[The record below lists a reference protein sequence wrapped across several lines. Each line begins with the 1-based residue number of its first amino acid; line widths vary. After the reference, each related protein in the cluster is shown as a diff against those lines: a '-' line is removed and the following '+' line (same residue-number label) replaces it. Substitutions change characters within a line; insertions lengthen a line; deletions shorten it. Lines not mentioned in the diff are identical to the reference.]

1 MTYDPFDPFNALIE
15 ETDPAVLAEGHR
27 WVQQH
32 FYGETMY
39 TDYFLKFN
47 DADEANEVLFDDE
60 RPKYAA
66 IDVIGQIYKAT
77 GQTVQTDDGENYY
90 TSDVME
96 SVPGWHVNVRH
107 NDEALELE
115 QYRVHPATPQRMW
128 A

>member
-1 MTYDPFDPFNALIE
+1 M
-15 ETDPAVLAEGHR
+15 H
-27 WVQQH
+27 
-32 FYGETMY
+32 
-39 TDYFLKFN
+39 TDYFLKFEDETLA
-47 DADEANEVLFDDE
+47 DAVLFDMVHDGE
-60 RPKYAA
+60 GYTKQPRYAA

-77 GQTVQTDDGENYY
+77 GQTIQTDDGENYY

-107 NDEALELE
+107 TSEAPELE

>member
-1 MTYDPFDPFNALIE
+1 MTPDPFNALIE

-66 IDVIGQIYKAT
+66 IDVIGQMYKAT
-77 GQTVQTDDGENYY
+77 GQTVQTDEGKVPE
-90 TSDVME
+90 MAP
-96 SVPGWHVNVRH
+96 VPGWHVNVRH
-107 NDEALELE
+107 TREAPELKK
-115 QYRVHPATPQRMW
+115 YRVYPKTPSRMW